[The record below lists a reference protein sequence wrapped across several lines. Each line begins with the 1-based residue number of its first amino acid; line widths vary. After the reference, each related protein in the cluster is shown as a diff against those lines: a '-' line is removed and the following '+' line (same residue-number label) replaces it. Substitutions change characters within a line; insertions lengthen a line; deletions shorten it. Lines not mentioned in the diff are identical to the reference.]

1 MFEFLGPSIR
11 HCDGVTRR
19 SFLRAGALGV
29 GGLTL
34 ADLLRAENGRG
45 SSTKAVINIH
55 LDGGPPQM
63 DMIDPKP
70 EAPAE
75 LRGEFNSIAT
85 KLPGIHLTELMP
97 RMAAAA
103 DRFVFLRSLVGS
115 AGRHD
120 GFQCQSGYHN
130 KELGGIGG
138 RPALGC
144 VADRLLGSNGDAPAF
159 VDLMQGRPLARN
171 SARPGFLGPAYKP
184 FRPDISHLFKRELET
199 GMKGELSRLGEDHQV
214 NLKLFADLNAERL
227 DDRVGLLQQFDGVRR
242 ATDKS
247 GMMLAMD
254 RFNQQAVAIL
264 TSGKLAD
271 ALDLTKEHPKMLERY
286 TPKIKFGGEQFY
298 TAEGPT
304 SARKLLMARRL
315 VEAGVRVVSVSI
327 SDFDTHSK
335 NFPRMRNLVPIV
347 DHALAALEVDLRS
360 RGLLDEVLVVAWG
373 EFGRTPKVNSKGGR
387 DHWPRVSPAI
397 MFGGGIRTGQVIGA
411 TDKIAGE
418 CTERPIHYQDIIA
431 TMYQHLGLNPN
442 EVTIMDTT
450 GRPQYLCDTGRP
462 VRELFS

>member
-1 MFEFLGPSIR
+1 
-11 HCDGVTRR
+11 
-19 SFLRAGALGV
+19 LGV
-29 GGLTL
+29 GGFTL
-34 ADLLRAENGRG
+34 SDLLRAESVK
-45 SSTKAVINIH
+45 SSTAKAVINIH

-70 EAPAE
+70 QAPAE
-75 LRGEFNSIAT
+75 LRGEFTSIRS
-85 KLPGIHLTELMP
+85 KLPGVHLTELMP

-120 GFQCQSGYHN
+120 GFQCQSGYHI
-130 KELGGIGG
+130 KELVGIGG

-144 VADRLLGSNGDAPAF
+144 VVDRLLGSSGNAPAF

-171 SARPGFLGPAYKP
+171 SARPGFLGPAHKP

-199 GMKGELSRLGEDHQV
+199 GMKGELARLGEDHQV
-214 NLKLFADLNAERL
+214 NLKLIGGLNAERL
-227 DDRVGLLQQFDGVRR
+227 EDRVGLLEQFDGIRR
-242 ATDKS
+242 SADKS
-247 GMMLAMD
+247 GTILAMD
-254 RFNQQAVAIL
+254 RFNQQAVGIL
-264 TSGKLAD
+264 TSGKFAD
-271 ALDLTKEHPKMLERY
+271 ALDLTNEDPQILEQY
-286 TPKIKFGGEQFY
+286 TPQLRLGGKQFY
-298 TAEGPT
+298 TAEGPA

-347 DHALAALEVDLRS
+347 DHALVTLELDLRA

-397 MFGGGIRTGQVIGA
+397 MFGGGIHTGQVIGA
-411 TDKIAGE
+411 TDTIAGE
-418 CTERPIHYQDIIA
+418 CTERPIHYQDVIA

-462 VRELFS
+462 IRELVG

>member
-19 SFLRAGALGV
+19 IFLRAGALGV

-75 LRGEFNSIAT
+75 LRGEFTSIAS

-144 VADRLLGSNGDAPAF
+144 VADRLLGSNSDATAF

-214 NLKLFADLNAERL
+214 KLKLFADLNAERL

-271 ALDLTKEHPKMLERY
+271 ALDITKEHPKMLERY